1 MRIRSDD
8 FQDMQPI
15 PFECA
20 FGRPGPA
27 GEPCVLSQNSNPH
40 LAWSEVPASARSFV
54 VTCIDG
60 DAPSVGDDVNRE
72 GRHVPASLAR
82 TDFVHWLIADIP
94 LACSELAHGACSNGV
109 TARGKRD
116 PAGPAGSCQGR
127 NDYTGW
133 FAGDAQMAGDYLGY
147 DGPCPPW
154 NDERVHTYVFTLY
167 ALDIPRL
174 PLEGRFTGKEARL
187 AITGHILDE
196 ARIFGVYT
204 LNPDVAGNLIGQ
216 PS

>member
-154 NDERVHTYVFTLY
+154 NDERMHRYRFEVC
-167 ALDIPRL
+167 ALDVEHLGLAPGFSLAQLRDAMRGHVL
-174 PLEGRFTGKEARL
+174 AQAVLTG
-187 AITGHILDE
+187 T
-196 ARIFGVYT
+196 FT
-204 LNPDVAGNLIGQ
+204 LNPTLRG
-216 PS
+216 